1 MILGAGTCAAVLS
14 SLTSKPRAGL
24 SDARVIAARM
34 DRWWPRP
41 DADEPACAAGVLR
54 IPAQVPGVPDAPVFA
69 DALGR
74 RWSPALLPD
83 AFPEELLLAC
93 PRA

>member
-14 SLTSKPRAGL
+14 SLTSKPRAGV

-41 DADEPACAAGVLR
+41 DDAEPADAAGLLR
-54 IPAQVPGVPDAPVFA
+54 IPEPPRNAPDAPA
-69 DALGR
+69 LSDALGR
-74 RWSPALLPD
+74 RWPPALLPD

-93 PRA
+93 PMV

>member
-14 SLTSKPRAGL
+14 SLTSKPRASV

-41 DADEPACAAGVLR
+41 DPAEPPGVASVLR
-54 IPAQVPGVPDAPVFA
+54 VPEQLSEGPGSAVLS

-74 RWSPALLPD
+74 RWSPALLPE

-93 PRA
+93 PTA